1 MNESKISVRYS
12 KALFLSARDKDIVMQ
27 VRDDMILVLE
37 ITSLKDVR
45 DLLASPVIQ
54 LSTKRKALAE
64 IFKSKVEEITF
75 NLILLTLAN
84 NREAF
89 LPGIARSYIDK
100 ADRFNGV
107 TKVTLTTAIPVSD
120 TVRQS
125 ITELI
130 ERSMSTSV
138 SLDEKHDPG
147 ITGGFLLKVEDQFVD
162 ASVKSQLRKIR
173 KQLTEEL

>member
-1 MNESKISVRYS
+1 MNESRISARYS
-12 KALFLSARDKDIVMQ
+12 KALFLFARDKDIVMQ
-27 VRDDMILVLE
+27 VREDMVQVLE

-54 LSTKRKALAE
+54 LSTKKEALTE

-89 LPGIARSYIDK
+89 LPGIARSYIDE

-125 ITELI
+125 IKALI